1 MESLTLEANKN
12 DISSYSNFDKVL
24 QKHFIIDGSFDLYK
38 KTFDASLTIT
48 FDIIDKAA
56 KHIVLDAKSLKI
68 NTVECIE
75 TKQNLNFFIYDKNE
89 DKEALGTP
97 LVIDL
102 PSEYKENKLTVKIG
116 FVADEKAA
124 AIKFLDKA
132 QTKNKKYPFMFTQCE
147 AILCRS
153 LLPCQD
159 SPSAKVSCEVKVKI
173 DAPLTVLFSGLETK
187 HYTEDKYNVFEYEQK
202 IPIPTYLIAF
212 AAGELEY
219 GKLSERC
226 GVWTEVGL
234 KDQAV
239 YEFESCETYLK
250 KAEEYLTPYRWG
262 VYNLLVLPFAFPY
275 GGMENPCLTF
285 VTPALLAGDRSMANV
300 IAHEISHSWTG
311 NLVTNK
317 DWANFWVNE
326 GFTTF
331 MERKLS
337 ELVYGEDMANL
348 EAQVGVGEMMADI
361 EIMGNDTTFTSLA
374 PDYSHCDPDDGFS
387 TVPYE
392 KGFTF
397 LYYLETLVGKLNFQH
412 IMQKYVTEFALKSVD
427 YHAFK
432 GVFEA
437 MVKDIYKEKANEEVL
452 SKIDWEKWITSR
464 GKPIKSFEFK
474 TKYIKEGQDLAKAFL
489 EGKRESSYYETFKN
503 WHTNVKLVFLNYLME
518 NVKKIDDKVYANLRD
533 VLKMHGNYNAEVKYI
548 WYQIALITKHDD
560 CIPYVKEFLLTHGR
574 MKYIR
579 PVYFEWYRYQKEE
592 ANKFFNENKMIY
604 HQVAMRI
611 VDDKFKLWNSTGK
624 TE

>member
-1 MESLTLEANKN
+1 MESLILEANQN
-12 DISSYSNFDKVL
+12 DISSYSNFDKIL
-24 QKHFIIDGSFDLYK
+24 QKHMNIDATFDLYK
-38 KTFDASLTIT
+38 QTFIGDVIIT
-48 FDIIDKAA
+48 FEIIDKSE
-56 KHIVLDAKSLKI
+56 KKIILDCKCLQINKVEILESKKI
-68 NTVECIE
+68 LQHV
-75 TKQNLNFFIYDKNE
+75 IYSKNE

-97 LVIDL
+97 LIIFIPDD
-102 PSEYKENKLTVKIG
+102 YNENTINIKIG
-116 FVADEKAA
+116 FSANEKSA
-124 AIKFLDKA
+124 AIKFLDKS
-132 QTKNKKYPFMFTQCE
+132 QTRNKKYPFMFTQCE
-147 AILCRS
+147 AILCRT

-159 SPSAKVSCEVKVKI
+159 SPSAKVSMDVKVKVES
-173 DAPLTVLFSGLETK
+173 PLTVLFSGLEKK
-187 HYTEDKYNVFEYEQK
+187 HYIEDNFNVFEYEQK

-219 GKLSERC
+219 GKLSDRC

-239 YEFESCETYLK
+239 YEFESTETYLK

-348 EAQVGVGEMMADI
+348 EAQVGVGEMLADI
-361 EIMGNDTTFTSLA
+361 EIMGNDTTFTCLA

-412 IMQKYVTEFALKSVD
+412 VMQKYVTDFALKSVD
-427 YHAFK
+427 YTAFK
-432 GVFEA
+432 GVFEG
-437 MVKDIYKEKANEEVL
+437 MVKDIYKDKAEEEVL
-452 SKIDWEKWITSR
+452 SKIDWEKWITSK
-464 GKPIKSFEFK
+464 GKPIKTFEFK
-474 TKYIKEGQDLAKAFL
+474 TKYIQEGQGMAEDFL
-489 EGKRESSYYETFKN
+489 NGKKEASYLETFKN

-518 NVKKIDDKVYANLRD
+518 NIKRINDTVYSNIRD
-533 VLKMHGNYNAEVKYI
+533 TLKMHGNYNAEVKYI

-560 CIPYVKEFLLTHGR
+560 SIPYVKEFLLTHGR

-579 PVYFEWYRYQKEE
+579 PVYFEWYRFQKEQ
-592 ANKFFNENKMIY
+592 ANQFFNENKSIY

-624 TE
+624 TD